1 MICGIRK
8 KLKMWITILIL
19 NHTLDTMNQV
29 AQQQRHKSVT
39 HYKGKNAKR
48 ISRPSAF
55 PGYDSNTCYQNNKKY
70 NNSYFVCNVNVTWFG
85 KYAKL
90 PGTFFNL
97 MYYWIFLISYIR
109 YGASPYIRYEFWIL
123 PMIKK
128 LRMIKIFAYN
138 EASSILITFLLDP
151 FTIVQRD
158 NRCTNKKFICLKVL
172 CSMSQLNKFPSI
184 ILFTL

>member
-1 MICGIRK
+1 MALEK
-8 KLKMWITILIL
+8 NSKWITILIL

-70 NNSYFVCNVNVTWFG
+70 NNSHFVCNVNVTWFS

-90 PGTFFNL
+90 LRTFFNL
-97 MYYWIFLISYIR
+97 LQYWTFLISYIR
-109 YGASPYIRYEFWIL
+109 CFINVAFLYIRYEIWIL
-123 PMIKK
+123 PMIKIWG
-128 LRMIKIFAYN
+128 LSKILHTMKPVAFW
-138 EASSILITFLLDP
+138 
-151 FTIVQRD
+151 
-158 NRCTNKKFICLKVL
+158 
-172 CSMSQLNKFPSI
+172 
-184 ILFTL
+184 

>member
-1 MICGIRK
+1 MYFIFLFCNHPCEERAWHKQRNAQFFLTQRKAKNYLYMIKCMICGIRK

-70 NNSYFVCNVNVTWFG
+70 NNSYFLCNVNVTWFV

-90 PGTFFNL
+90 RRTFSTLYN
-97 MYYWIFLISYIR
+97 ISH
-109 YGASPYIRYEFWIL
+109 S
-123 PMIKK
+123 
-128 LRMIKIFAYN
+128 
-138 EASSILITFLLDP
+138 
-151 FTIVQRD
+151 
-158 NRCTNKKFICLKVL
+158 
-172 CSMSQLNKFPSI
+172 
-184 ILFTL
+184 